1 MFTLV
6 SVHSEVPGFY
16 FVIFFSLLPRICIF
30 LQNLCHAG
38 VKFREECFTLV
49 PMLFSCNM
57 LISVFLKLDME
68 NEGTRSSWR
77 LPVFIIIGVESIT
90 ISCFELLV
98 I

>member
-6 SVHSEVPGFY
+6 SVHSEVPVL
-16 FVIFFSLLPRICIF
+16 FVIFFFCFQICIF

-57 LISVFLKLDME
+57 LISVFLKLTWKMKE
-68 NEGTRSSWR
+68 HGVSGAF
-77 LPVFIIIGVESIT
+77 PAFIIIGVESIN
-90 ISCFELLV
+90 FHFML
-98 I
+98 